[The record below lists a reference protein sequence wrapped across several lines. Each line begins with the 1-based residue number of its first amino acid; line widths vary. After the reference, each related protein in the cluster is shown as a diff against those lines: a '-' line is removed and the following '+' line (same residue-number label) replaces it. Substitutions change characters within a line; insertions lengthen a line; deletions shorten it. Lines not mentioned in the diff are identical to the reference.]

1 MLLPRWKQAE
11 ETHAVFRMSCLKS
24 LGVVLALQVAAAW
37 ATSVTPAPGAA
48 AAAPAVGTAAV
59 NGTPHHAA
67 AESATASA
75 AAAAGHGHFDTTQ
88 KTHKCTNVKVTRLLG
103 QFYTQDDCADTAY
116 IILLRAVHEDPR
128 GAYFIFTDGEDGVP
142 CKTRTLDGQVLNGAC
157 QQGLCTVKDQAGV
170 VGHSAVGAA
179 AAGVATPASAAG
191 ASAAGAA
198 AASGAATP
206 GVAAHP
212 AAVATPA
219 HVAAP
224 VHPAAAATAK
234 HKKA

>member
-11 ETHAVFRMSCLKS
+11 ETHAAFRMSCLKS

-88 KTHKCTNVKVTRLLG
+88 KTHKCTNVKLFSECR
-103 QFYTQDDCADTAY
+103 
-116 IILLRAVHEDPR
+116 VHCEYVIDGK

-191 ASAAGAA
+191 AAAG
-198 AASGAATP
+198 SGAATP

>member
-11 ETHAVFRMSCLKS
+11 ETHAAFRMSCLKS

-88 KTHKCTNVKVTRLLG
+88 KTHKCTNVKLFSECR
-103 QFYTQDDCADTAY
+103 
-116 IILLRAVHEDPR
+116 VHCEYVIDGK

-157 QQGLCTVKDQAGV
+157 QQGRVHGQG
-170 VGHSAVGAA
+170 
-179 AAGVATPASAAG
+179 
-191 ASAAGAA
+191 
-198 AASGAATP
+198 SGWRSRPQCCRCGGGWRGYACLRCRGLRCRGRRSIWSSHTRRGSSP
-206 GVAAHP
+206 GRRCYPCARRGTCPSSCRRHREAQESL
-212 AAVATPA
+212 
-219 HVAAP
+219 
-224 VHPAAAATAK
+224 K
-234 HKKA
+234 EL

>member
-1 MLLPRWKQAE
+1 MLPRWKQAE
-11 ETHAVFRMSCLKS
+11 ETHAAFRMSCLKS

-75 AAAAGHGHFDTTQ
+75 AAGHGHFDTTQ
-88 KTHKCTNVKVTRLLG
+88 KTHKCTNVKLFSECR
-103 QFYTQDDCADTAY
+103 
-116 IILLRAVHEDPR
+116 VHCEYVIDGK

-198 AASGAATP
+198 AGSGAVTP